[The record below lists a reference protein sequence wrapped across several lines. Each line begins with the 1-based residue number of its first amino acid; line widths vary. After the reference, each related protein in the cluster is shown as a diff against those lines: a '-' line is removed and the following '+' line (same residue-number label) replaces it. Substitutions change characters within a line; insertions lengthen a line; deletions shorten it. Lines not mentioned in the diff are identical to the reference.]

1 MTDKKHL
8 VSFLDILGYRN
19 HVKNYLSG
27 NRDILD
33 NIKEALEYSS
43 EDLTSED
50 LEKIGLK
57 IKMNQFS
64 DCTCMSLY
72 DDAFQDPKNEL
83 FIPVVF
89 IFLNHIRFFQNSMLK
104 SDLYIRGGISS
115 GFHYENKNM
124 IFSEGLIKSYDL
136 ELEAAYPRVLLDEN
150 IAVNLKELFKTK
162 QKDTIIKYGIEKFL
176 ITSFDE
182 LVFLNPFN
190 MHQSMEEMV
199 FAREF
204 IDTKNTPR
212 GRGLQRMLKEEDLEY
227 QSKIL
232 NNVENKI
239 ETLKLKPKRILVKYN
254 WLREFIKWNQDP
266 KSSKIEF
273 EYYLK

>member
-8 VSFLDILGYRN
+8 VSFLDILGYRS
-19 HVKNYLSG
+19 HVKNFLNG
-27 NRDILD
+27 DRDILD
-33 NIKEALEYSS
+33 NIKEAIEYSS
-43 EDLTSED
+43 IDFGSED

-57 IKMNQFS
+57 IQMNQFS

-72 DDAFQDPKNEL
+72 DDALQDPEDEL
-83 FIPVVF
+83 FIPVLF
-89 IFLNHIRFFQNSMLK
+89 IFLDRIRFFQNSMLE
-104 SDLYIRGGISS
+104 SDVYIRGGISS

-136 ELEAAYPRVLLDEN
+136 ELEASYPRVLLDEN
-150 IAVNLKELFKTK
+150 IAETLKELFKTDK
-162 QKDTIIKYGIEKFL
+162 KDTIISYGMEKIL

-182 LVFLNPFN
+182 QVFINPFN
-190 MHQSMEEMV
+190 LHQSMEEMV

-212 GRGLQRMLKEEDLEY
+212 GRGIKKMLKEDDLEY

-232 NNVENKI
+232 NNVESKI
-239 ETLKLKPKRILVKYN
+239 ETLKSGPKKILEKYN